1 MQEEVWEAVEAGDM
15 ERVTQL
21 VRETGP
27 AVTRGTSG
35 CTLLHVA
42 AENNQPEVVEWLLQL
57 LSPNLVNRAGL
68 TPVHLAAM
76 KGHSQVLRLL
86 LDDPHLDHQ
95 AQDPAGNTYHHWVRK
110 TPFASKYS
118 FQSYTFH

>member
-27 AVTRGTSG
+27 TVTLGNSG
-35 CTLLHVA
+35 STLLHA
-42 AENNQPEVVEWLLQL
+42 AADNNQPEVVEWLLQL
-57 LSPNLVNRAGL
+57 LSPNMVNKAGL

-76 KGHSQVLRLL
+76 KGHTQVLRLL
-86 LDDPHLDHQ
+86 LADPHLDHQ
-95 AQDPAGNTYHHWVRK
+95 VQDPAGNTYHQWVR
-110 TPFASKYS
+110 THHLPLSNLSKAKS
-118 FQSYTFH
+118 FI